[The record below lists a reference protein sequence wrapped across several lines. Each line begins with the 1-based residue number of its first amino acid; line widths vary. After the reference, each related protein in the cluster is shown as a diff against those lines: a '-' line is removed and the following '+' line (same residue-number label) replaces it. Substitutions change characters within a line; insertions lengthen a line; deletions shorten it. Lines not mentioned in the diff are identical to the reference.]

1 MANFIGTTGADILD
15 ANTSGADLVSGG
27 AGNDTLAYE
36 FGKAGGADR
45 YYGGTH
51 TDVLELRFTQAEWD
65 GLSSAT
71 KTSITTMKSAIAA
84 AAKTNGAVAAG
95 TKFGTLDFGGGKTV
109 TVYEVESLKIMIDGV
124 ESDGTTPAP
133 NSPVVVTTS
142 TVAGNVAEDG
152 TLKATGTINFTDANL
167 ADVHNV
173 SIIDST
179 GATSL
184 GSLVLGAVSESA
196 TTAAGAVG
204 WTFNLDNAAAQSLAK
219 DQVETVVYT
228 VEITDNKGS
237 TVTQNITIK
246 VTGAYDAPVIE
257 VTDEGAVVEAGE
269 GVPGVAEAVGKM
281 PLDGLSSSA
290 EWEIYTESTE
300 EGDDYNNGYEYGT
313 FTITKSGTWKFTL
326 DQAKA
331 DELIE
336 GEERVLTF
344 AVTATEDGEASVR
357 REVTI
362 TLTGSDDI
370 TTIKAA
376 ADADMSVVEDSN
388 DPAVDN
394 EDQSASGQLI
404 AKDPDDSA
412 VGFAAKTWKG
422 TYGSVVIDAEGY
434 WTYTLD
440 NSATNVQALKGGQK
454 VTDSVVVKATDGTAH
469 TLKIDITGAD
479 DLASIKIVDTQ
490 PITVDDDGLDKDGNQ
505 ITHGKNNLYDNL
517 VLEGKDADGN
527 TDAATSGQLELS
539 DPDGGSMTF
548 HALDE
553 EVRDDGEF
561 EGSVAKGTYGDFT
574 LNTATGEWTYTL
586 DKEREDTIKL
596 AEGETGE
603 ETLVVYSAD
612 GKISQEIKVY
622 VYGTDSGAVISA
634 VPTRNPAYDDTQP
647 ISDDNK
653 PFLDKGYIN
662 EEIKLLDDDGQPV
675 LDSNGNVVMVRDLVP
690 AEGTLVA
697 EDLDGGDS
705 ATDFAAGDF
714 YGKYGKLTIDGAGHW
729 TYVAN
734 LADTDPADTI
744 PDDIDPDVD
753 SDKDGDKTNDVNLKS
768 IDSLKAGQTLTDTV
782 IVKTSDGGASY
793 AVGVRLIGANDKAVI
808 KYLDTKDAEGNAVAP
823 DRAVKEAG
831 GVNNAE
837 LGDKMAGGKLVFFDA
852 DEGQSGFAAGTP
864 SSYKGTYGTF
874 QLNTGTGVW
883 SYTLDDSKAE
893 TQRLL
898 AGQTVADAWKVKSTD
913 GSESTISVIVTGADD
928 ASSIT
933 AVAGGDYATKEAGG
947 VNNGTKGDAAA
958 SGALTISDPDGSNE
972 NSEATFSNYF
982 STLKDD
988 TEAGHRGG
996 FLKGVA
1002 QPVDQTKFEFSM
1014 PTEAV
1019 NGKVW
1024 GDYGFFTFSTDT
1036 NKWTYTLVET
1046 EMLDGNGEVI
1056 AESVI
1061 AAKNA
1066 NSLLANEKAMDVLR
1080 VYSSNQS
1087 TWFDVKVDI
1096 TGTND
1101 STIIR
1106 NEVEGGAVALKLQA
1120 EGTKP
1125 VLDAN
1130 KKVIGAE
1137 PIEEVGTVSGQLTGG
1152 DPETPEVAL
1161 RFKPVSATNT
1171 VTTSYGT
1178 FTFATDGAW
1187 SYELNS
1193 DAKGTRALLHG
1204 QSVVDKLNVTAVDGT
1219 VFTINVN
1226 VAGANNAPTTMTDKD
1241 GETIYPKVTADGTI
1255 TYQAL
1260 DGDAGAKLTVQVV
1273 EQKLDANGEPVD
1285 GVTITRDVPGLLV
1298 TDGGV
1303 STIKVPTANSTVLYT
1318 GLLQVTD
1325 KTVGHDSL
1333 KLEDADG
1340 NGFFLG
1346 MGTKAGEVIDGTKTS
1361 ETANSLIAGMDG
1373 NDTLISGSGTD
1384 YLSGGNGNDSLTSDG
1399 GKDTLV
1405 GGAGNDILAG
1415 GDDADRLQGDAG
1427 VDVLYGEGGAD
1438 TFVFMASA
1446 TDFVK
1451 AASTPDRIADF
1462 SGAEGD
1468 GDKIVVSK
1476 SLLPTTYFTLTDV
1489 TKLDADGEVVDGK
1502 DGIFE
1507 TIKAAKDFFD
1517 NGDKTTDLI
1526 KKGALDE
1533 GYWFR
1538 DDLTVSKSGVVSTG
1552 LSLEDRFVFDATT
1565 GTLWYDA
1572 DGKTSTAAV
1581 KVVLLQADDD
1591 GAFGTLSA
1599 ADFQFV

>member
-173 SIIDST
+173 SIIKST
-179 GATSL
+179 GATDL
-184 GSLVLGAVSESA
+184 GSLALGAVSESA
-196 TTAAGAVG
+196 TTAAGSVG
-204 WTFNLDNAAAQSLAK
+204 WAFNLDNAAAQGLVAG
-219 DQVETVVYT
+219 QVETLVYT
-228 VEITDNKGS
+228 VAITDNKGS
-237 TVTQNITIK
+237 TVTQDITIK
-246 VTGAYDAPVIE
+246 ITGAYDAPVIE
-257 VTDEGAVVEAGE
+257 VTDEGTAVEAGN
-269 GVPGVAEAVGKM
+269 GVVGVAEATGKM
-281 PLDGLSSSA
+281 PLDGLSSA
-290 EWEIYTESTE
+290 AVWEVYVPQ
-300 EGDDYNNGYEYGT
+300 EGEDDADNNGYTYGD
-313 FTITKSGTWKFTL
+313 FTITEKGVWKFTV

-331 DELIE
+331 DSLID
-336 GEERVLTF
+336 GEEVSLKF

-357 REVTI
+357 RVVTI
-362 TLTGSDDI
+362 TLTGSDDLATI
-370 TTIKAA
+370 TAA
-376 ADADMSVVEDSN
+376 PNADMSVVEDSN
-388 DPAVDN
+388 DPEIEND
-394 EDQSASGQLI
+394 DQSASGQLI

-422 TYGSVVIDAEGY
+422 TYGNVVIDADGY
-434 WTYTLD
+434 WTYTLN

-454 VTDSVVVKATDGTAH
+454 ATDSVVVKATDGTAY
-469 TLKIDITGAD
+469 TLNINITGAD

-490 PITVDDDGLDKDGNQ
+490 PITVDEDGLDKDGNQ
-505 ITHGKNNLYDNL
+505 ITHEQNNLYDNL

-561 EGSVAKGTYGDFT
+561 KGSVAKGDFGDFT

-586 DKEREDTIKL
+586 DKEREATIKL
-596 AEGETGE
+596 AEDDIGE

-634 VPTRNPAYDDTQP
+634 VPTPNPAYDDTQP

-662 EEIKLLDDDGQPV
+662 EEIKQLGADGKPV
-675 LDSNGNVVMVRDLVP
+675 LVNGNPVMVRDLVP

-697 EDLDGGDS
+697 EDLDGGES
-705 ATDFAAGDF
+705 ATDFKAGDF
-714 YGKYGKLTIDGAGHW
+714 YGKYGKLSIDDAGHW

-744 PDDIDPDVD
+744 DDDIYPGVD
-753 SDKDGDKTNDVNLKS
+753 SDKDGDFTNDVNLKS
-768 IDSLKAGQTLTDTV
+768 IDSLKAGQTVTDTV
-782 IVKTSDGGASY
+782 IVKTSDEAASY
-793 AVGVRLIGANDKAVI
+793 AVSVRLIGANDKATI
-808 KYLDTKDAEGNAVAP
+808 KYLDTKDADGNVVAP
-823 DRAVKEAG
+823 DVVAKEAG

-852 DEGQSGFAAGTP
+852 DEGESGFAAGTP
-864 SSYKGTYGTF
+864 STYKGAYGTF
-874 QLNTGTGVW
+874 QLNTSTGEW

-893 TQRLL
+893 TQRLR
-898 AGQTVADAWKVKSTD
+898 AGEAKNDDWKVKSKD
-913 GSESTISVIVTGADD
+913 GSEGFIRVTVTGADD
-928 ASSIT
+928 ASTI
-933 AVAGGDYATKEAGG
+933 VAATGGDYATKESGG
-947 VNNGTKGDAAA
+947 VNNGIKGDNSA
-958 SGALTISDPDGSNE
+958 SGALTISDPDGSDE
-972 NSEATFSNYF
+972 TSEATFSPFF
-982 STLKDD
+982 STLKDA
-988 TEAGHRGG
+988 TPEGHRGG
-996 FLKGVA
+996 FKNGVA
-1002 QPVDQTKFEFSM
+1002 QPVDQSKFVFSL
-1014 PTEAV
+1014 PDDAV
-1019 NGKVW
+1019 DGKVW
-1024 GDYGFFTFSTDT
+1024 GDYGFFTFNSDT
-1036 NKWTYTLVET
+1036 NKWAYTLVESAF
-1046 EMLDGNGEVI
+1046 GEGTT
-1056 AESVI
+1056 ATLSAL
-1061 AAKNA
+1061 AAKNT
-1066 NSLLANEKAMDVLR
+1066 NSLQASEKAMDVLR
-1080 VYSSNQS
+1080 VYSANQS
-1087 TWFDVKVDI
+1087 TWHDVKVDI
-1096 TGTND
+1096 TGAYD
-1101 STIIR
+1101 SVLVV
-1106 NEVEGGAVALKLQA
+1106 NEVEGGTVALNLQA
-1120 EGTKP
+1120 NGTKP
-1125 VLDAN
+1125 QLDSAS
-1130 KKVIGAE
+1130 KVIGALPVTPDE
-1137 PIEEVGTVSGQLTGG
+1137 TVAGQLKGMNSVTG
-1152 DPETPEVAL
+1152 AL
-1161 RFKPVSATNT
+1161 ESLTFKNPGTIAGT
-1171 VTTSYGT
+1171 YGT
-1178 FTFATDGAW
+1178 FTLTAGGAW
-1187 SYELNS
+1187 TYTLNS
-1193 DAKGTRALLHG
+1193 DDKDTRGLLWG
-1204 QSVVDKLNVTAVDGT
+1204 QKAIDKLNVTTVDGT

-1226 VAGANNAPTTMTDKD
+1226 VAGANNAPTTMTDKE
-1241 GETIYPKVTADGTI
+1241 GATIYPKVTADGTI

-1260 DGDAGAKLTVQVV
+1260 DGDAGTKLTVQVA
-1273 EQKLDANGEPVD
+1273 EQKFDSTGAPVVDDD
-1285 GVTITRDVPGLLV
+1285 GNPVMIVRDVPGLVV
-1298 TDGGV
+1298 TDGGA

-1333 KLEDADG
+1333 KLEDVDG

-1476 SLLPTTYFTLTDV
+1476 SLLPATYFTLTDV
-1489 TKLDADGEVVDGK
+1489 TKLNADGEVVDGK

-1507 TIKAAKDFFD
+1507 TIKTAKDFFD

-1538 DDLTVSKSGVVSTG
+1538 DDLTVSTSGVVSTG
-1552 LSLEDRFVFDATT
+1552 LSLEDRFIFDAKT

-1581 KVVLLQADDD
+1581 KVALLADDE
-1591 GAFGTLSA
+1591 GTVGSLSA